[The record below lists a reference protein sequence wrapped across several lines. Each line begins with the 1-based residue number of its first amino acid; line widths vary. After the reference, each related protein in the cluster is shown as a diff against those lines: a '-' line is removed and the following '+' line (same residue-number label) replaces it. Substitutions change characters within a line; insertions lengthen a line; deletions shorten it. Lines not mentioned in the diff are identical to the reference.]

1 MPAPRLIPIAPTQ
14 GDPVSIDRSPF
25 WIGSSSGSG
34 LRVYLP
40 GVADRHASISER
52 EDGFYLS
59 PFSGGT
65 GVRLNGRQLTGP
77 TRLADGAVIELA
89 PSARYEYVTGESRA
103 KPAEEESEP
112 VYAEAGGPR
121 RAWWKRRRGP
131 RGKAGFPLWMW
142 AALALLGVALGYGGV
157 VLYRIVASGP
167 PEQAGP
173 PPLTEIEGRMFDSLM
188 VEATQHIERG
198 STLLDLGLPDDAA
211 REFAGAITL
220 FDASPIARNEWV
232 SQRVAV
238 LAKTVADIYRSNRLA
253 VPGSIRAGRS
263 RLTDLSRSLSS
274 NLSADQFGT
283 AVGSVQNAFQ
293 VQFRRAFAIT
303 GRDHPEHLSL
313 YGAGGAMDVRVK
325 DLTADQIRFLIDGF
339 ARTGIRVKDFS
350 QDAILQ
356 AQIKAALARGW
367 TDRAGTGLHLHIDRF
382 RDRRDKW
389 TVTFYPSAPN
399 APAHSPI
406 EAIRVVGS
414 GSTARITARTTAG
427 G

>member
-1 MPAPRLIPIAPTQ
+1 MPTPRLVPIAPTQ

-59 PFSGGT
+59 PFSGAT
-65 GVRLNGRQLTGP
+65 AVRLEGRSVTGP
-77 TRLADGAVIELA
+77 TKLTDGAALELA
-89 PSARYEYVTGESRA
+89 PSARYEYVTGEPRA
-103 KPAEEESEP
+103 KPVEETEEP
-112 VYAEAGGPR
+112 VYADGGGPR
-121 RAWWKRRRGP
+121 RSWWKRRRGP

-142 AALALLGVALGYGGV
+142 AALALLVVALGFGGV
-157 VLYRIVASGP
+157 VLYRIINSGP
-167 PEQAGP
+167 PDQAGP

-188 VEATQHIERG
+188 VDATQHIERG
-198 STLLDLGLPDDAA
+198 STLLDLGLPDDAS

-253 VPGSIRAGRS
+253 VPGSIRAGRT
-263 RLTDLSRSLSS
+263 RLADLSRSLSS
-274 NLSADQFGT
+274 NISVGQFAT
-283 AVGSVQNAFQ
+283 AVRDVQNVFQ
-293 VQFRRAFAIT
+293 TQFRREFVIT
-303 GRDHPEHLSL
+303 GRDHPEHVSL

-325 DLTADQIRFLIDGF
+325 DLTADQIRFLVDGF
-339 ARTGIRVKDFS
+339 ARSGIRVKDFS
-350 QDAILQ
+350 RDAILQ

-389 TVTFYPSAPN
+389 TVTLYPSPPN
-399 APAHSPI
+399 ATTRSATD
-406 EAIRVVGS
+406 ANRAAGS
-414 GSTARITARTTAG
+414 GSTARITVRTTAG